1 MSKNPYPVRMC
12 SGCRQRRPKSEL
24 IRIVRS
30 PEGEIFLDTT
40 GRKNGRGAYICK
52 NADCFLKALKK
63 KAFDRAFGVGLPDD
77 LAETIREE
85 LK

>member
-1 MSKNPYPVRMC
+1 MKEKKLPTRMC
-12 SGCRQRRPKSEL
+12 TGCMQMKAKSEL